1 MPRRYFMT
9 NNEKDWELIWNLS
22 NDWVDDLDRRGYNK
36 LKRIGSTLEKKT
48 DKKRME
54 NLTNLQKEGDDLNM
68 VAFEESGL
76 LAKAQR
82 KSRFEIHGTFKGW

>member
-1 MPRRYFMT
+1 MT

-48 DKKRME
+48 DKKE
-54 NLTNLQKEGDDLNM
+54 KTDTE
-68 VAFEESGL
+68 A
-76 LAKAQR
+76 
-82 KSRFEIHGTFKGW
+82 